1 MERKQLIDF
10 LIYVDEN
17 DLLRKPGMR
26 DEIVD
31 MYLKSINSRL
41 SERRAIGSNSK
52 AKEVCGSINFCRY
65 QDEDGFCESKYK
77 CHLRRKQTD

>member
-1 MERKQLIDF
+1 MEREQLIDF

-41 SERRAIGSNSK
+41 SERRAIGSEPLDAALLPTTTCMS
-52 AKEVCGSINFCRY
+52 SSR
-65 QDEDGFCESKYK
+65 
-77 CHLRRKQTD
+77 

>member
-52 AKEVCGSINFCRY
+52 AKEVSDCYSILNEKRNIY
-65 QDEDGFCESKYK
+65 
-77 CHLRRKQTD
+77 